1 MLLPFDYVKVLFHI
15 FKIITNEL
23 KFAKLSSRVIKYLS
37 TVTHVTMYTTG
48 KHGRMNTNL

>member
-1 MLLPFDYVKVLFHI
+1 MLLPFDYVNVPFHI
-15 FKIITNEL
+15 FKFFRNEL
-23 KFAKLSSRVIKYLS
+23 KFAKLSSLVIKYFI